1 MKRFIERVKRWFR
14 SQAQVAAE
22 PTMEHKKDT
31 ELWKWCVEQAIR
43 AKPGGF
49 RHGGDLVDYA
59 MDILLRI
66 SADGVSYTGKR
77 YRWEKVPSNRPTEK

>member
-1 MKRFIERVKRWFR
+1 MKRFIERVKRLFR
-14 SQAQVAAE
+14 SQVQTVAE
-22 PTMEHKKDT
+22 PTMESKNI

>member
-14 SQAQVAAE
+14 SQAQTVAE
-22 PTMEHKKDT
+22 PTMESKDI

-77 YRWEKVPSNRPTEK
+77 YRWEKVPSNMPTEK